1 MQEVSAAWIAA
12 LEKTF
17 VPESFIKL
25 TLQLANGTKE
35 FSKKNITAF
44 EHSRTSDL
52 LSGSIPTNEIKF
64 SLDNTQREWDITNP
78 TNFAVYLAEASKVTV
93 TYGQTTSEGIEW
105 IPGGVFYLAE
115 WETPSNG
122 LEADFTAKSPLA
134 YMDEEYTGKRAGT
147 LAEIATEAC
156 EQSDLPNGDKVRF
169 RFDRILSTISTDF
182 FGKTE
187 KYTRAEILQL
197 VANAAGCI
205 FYIDRE
211 GVLCIEP
218 LSSELK
224 EFTISRRKSYSY
236 PEYTMS
242 KQVKGIVVSYGEET
256 VTVPDVAA
264 GVYQTID
271 NPFIV
276 DYYRAVLVGQW
287 TANILRKRVTLSG
300 EYRADPRLDVL
311 DRVNIQ
317 HQSSQ
322 ESVAVISTLK
332 FTYNGAWRGSYE
344 ARILEPY
351 SAAGYSKESYTM
363 QAGDTIFV
371 LDQD

>member
-147 LAEIATEAC
+147 LAEIATGAC

-169 RFDRILSTISTDF
+169 KFDRILSTISTDF
-182 FGKTE
+182 SGKTE

-242 KQVKGIVVSYGEET
+242 KQVKGIIVSYGEET

>member
-12 LEKTF
+12 HEKTF

-35 FSKKNITAF
+35 FFKKNITAF

-52 LSGSIPTNEIKF
+52 LSGSIPTNEITF

-93 TYGQTTSEGIEW
+93 DYGQTTSDGIEW

-134 YMDEEYTGKRAGT
+134 YMDEDYTGPRKGT
-147 LAEIATEAC
+147 LHEIGVAAC
-156 EQSDLPNGDKVRF
+156 TQSTLPNGDEVRY
-169 RFDRILSTISTDF
+169 RFDASLANFTTDF
-182 FGKTE
+182 STKDK

-197 VANAAGCI
+197 IANAAGCV

-236 PEYTMS
+236 PEFTMS
-242 KQVKGIVVSYGEET
+242 KQVKGIVVSCGEET

-271 NPFIV
+271 NPLIV

-287 TANILRKRVTLSG
+287 TANILRKRVTLTG

-311 DRVNIQ
+311 DRITIQ

-322 ESVAVISTLK
+322 ESVAVLSTLK

-351 SAAGYSKESYTM
+351 SAAGFAKETYTM
-363 QAGDTIFV
+363 EAGDTIFV